1 MKRITEKQA
10 LFLAD
15 VFCFTCICL
24 MIGGLMYLTA
34 LAILSL

>member
-10 LFLAD
+10 LFLTD
-15 VFCFTCICL
+15 IVCFTCICL
-24 MIGGLMYLTA
+24 IIGGLMYLAA